1 MQSSGLLAPP
11 TTPDD
16 RTEKQKLLWSTAYNR
31 IERFLPG
38 FLNEVIPP
46 PAPTVTPVE
55 SAEPAAEPQL
65 QPPAEVAP
73 EKQEV
78 SEEPAVHPPVEA

>member
-11 TTPDD
+11 TTPDT

-38 FLNEVIPP
+38 FLNEVIPT
-46 PAPTVTPVE
+46 PAPTVMPVE
-55 SAEPAAEPQL
+55 ATE
-65 QPPAEVAP
+65 PPADVVP
-73 EKQEV
+73 EKQEAT
-78 SEEPAVHPPVEA
+78 EADEAAPAAAPPAEA

>member
-46 PAPTVTPVE
+46 PAPTVTPIE
-55 SAEPAAEPQL
+55 SAETQL

-73 EKQEV
+73 EQQEV
-78 SEEPAVHPPVEA
+78 SEESAGDPPVEA

>member
-11 TTPDD
+11 TTPDT

-38 FLNEVIPP
+38 FLNEVIPT

-55 SAEPAAEPQL
+55 TTESPADVASAKQEAAEADEAASAAPH
-65 QPPAEVAP
+65 AEA
-73 EKQEV
+73 
-78 SEEPAVHPPVEA
+78 